1 MYSSPL
7 YYLLLIVS
15 ATIFIIYVYSI
26 FITKETKFDFFEYV
40 DIDNNAYWEYNNKLY
55 YAKIVNGKIDNNSVI
70 AVDSHGITSKEAYEI
85 MKGVKR

>member
-1 MYSSPL
+1 LYSSPL